1 MYKIGI
7 KHNGAIIATT
17 DLLVEEAPDN
27 SFEFQ
32 PSGKGVVFEVRR
44 LVFIV
49 DLFEKKFGLDI
60 SQYRLNEYESLV
72 GYFFIHIRNEDLQ
85 KLREEKLTKLGL

>member
-17 DLLVEEAPDN
+17 DLLVEEV
-27 SFEFQ
+27 
-32 PSGKGVVFEVRR
+32 KKLEVRR

-60 SQYRLNEYESLV
+60 GQYGLNEYENFI
-72 GYFFIHIRNEDLQ
+72 GHFFILIRNEDLER
-85 KLREEKLTKLGL
+85 LREEKLTKLGL